1 MTLVEKVFNCFKD
14 CESFSLKDAY
24 QQNPDK
30 PRETIRAR
38 IYEKIGIKFERVA
51 KGVYR
56 TIDNEKSN
64 AY

>member
-14 CESFSLKDAY
+14 CERFSLQEAY

-30 PRETIRAR
+30 PQESVRAR
-38 IYEKIGIKFERVA
+38 IYEKIGIKFERQ
-51 KGVYR
+51 KVYIEQLT
-56 TIDNEKSN
+56 TIMNS